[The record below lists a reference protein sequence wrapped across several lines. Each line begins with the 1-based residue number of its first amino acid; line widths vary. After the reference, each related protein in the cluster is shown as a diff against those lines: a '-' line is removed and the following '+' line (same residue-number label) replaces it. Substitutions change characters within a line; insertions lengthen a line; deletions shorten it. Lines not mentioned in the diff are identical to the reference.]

1 MAVYGKPIHCLGASH
16 KAGVE
21 SLGSAL
27 YLGVLVIAFSGQL
40 AAAFTLG
47 RDVVQTSPLTSKEGK
62 EARIRVD
69 L

>member
-27 YLGVLVIAFSGQL
+27 CLGVLVIAFSGQL
-40 AAAFTLG
+40 AAAFKLG
-47 RDVVQTSPLTSKEGK
+47 RDVVQTLPLTSKEGK
-62 EARIRVD
+62 EARISVD